1 MRKIIV
7 LIMVLLFA
15 ASGCAKKTGQEQVAK
30 EVPLRTETPQTT
42 EAYYGCGVREEGHC
56 PHCDEGKPDTQC
68 ICGGHSFIMKT
79 DKPMNCPV
87 CKKPLKKIEPQDTAK
102 TTPLAKKTQKTVQRK
117 ILYYRNP
124 MNPAITSEVPMKD
137 SMGMDFIPVYE
148 EADDQPVG
156 GEVLSRVK
164 LSPEQIEL
172 AGVKTEEIIKRHLS
186 KLIRTVG
193 KVAFDP
199 ELAVSQEEF
208 LTALETREKVKNSSD
223 QGVIKRADDLVE
235 KSKFRLRL
243 LGMGDDEIR
252 ALEEEGIAQMNLVLP
267 EEKAWVYA
275 DIYEYELGWIKVGQG
290 VLITTTAYPGE
301 RFDGVIKS
309 ISPVIN
315 PMTRSAKIRIEADNK
330 DRKLQ
335 PEMYADVIIESMYVN
350 TDGSHMTLAIPKDAV
365 LDTGARKIVYVD
377 IGGGAFIGKKVKLG
391 PEASAEVDDQEQKF
405 YPVLSGLKE
414 GDKVVTKSNFL
425 IDSQSQLSGGI
436 SGAYGGALTTEEEK
450 TPPAPTLRK

>member
-1 MRKIIV
+1 MRKAVIFITV
-7 LIMVLLFA
+7 FLFFA
-15 ASGCAKKTGQEQVAK
+15 GGCAKSPEQTAKKELPKAETG
-30 EVPLRTETPQTT
+30 TT
-42 EAYYGCGVREEGHC
+42 GGTYYGCGVKEEGHC
-56 PHCDEGKPDTQC
+56 PHCDEGKLDAQC
-68 ICGGHSFIMKT
+68 ICGGHSFMIEAGKQ
-79 DKPMNCPV
+79 MNCPI

-102 TTPLAKKTQKTVQRK
+102 ITPPAKKIQKPAQRK

-148 EADDQPVG
+148 ETSEEPAS
-156 GEVLSRVK
+156 EEALSRVK

-223 QGVIKRADDLVE
+223 QGVIKRADGLVE

-267 EEKAWVYA
+267 EERAWVYA

-330 DRKLQ
+330 GRKLQ
-335 PEMYADVIIESMYVN
+335 PEMYADVIIESMYMN
-350 TDGSHMTLAIPKDAV
+350 IDGSYMTLAIPKDAV

-377 IGGGAFIGKKVKLG
+377 IGGGAFIGKEVKLG
-391 PEASAEVDDQEQKF
+391 PEASADVEGREQKF
-405 YPVLSGLKE
+405 YPVISGLNE

-436 SGAYGGALTTEEEK
+436 SGAYGGALTTEEGK
-450 TPPAPTLRK
+450 APPAPLHPQH